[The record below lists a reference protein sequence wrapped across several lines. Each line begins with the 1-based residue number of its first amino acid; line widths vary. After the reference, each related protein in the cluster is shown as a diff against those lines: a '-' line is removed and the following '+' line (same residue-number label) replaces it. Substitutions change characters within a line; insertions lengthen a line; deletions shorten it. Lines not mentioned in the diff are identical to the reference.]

1 MFNRVSAETLEPR
14 LDADFYKKEFIEN
27 HSKLK
32 ASGAVRLASLI
43 NVKKSS
49 YGILPK
55 SEEYVESGLPLIRG
69 GDLSFGQINPP
80 EVHVPVH
87 YAGVKGKAEEGDVLI
102 LIKGA
107 CINGPEGVAR
117 ISEKENGFL
126 FNGSCYRL
134 AFNKRDVN
142 GYFFVAFSQTRHFLM
157 QKKRRVANTCISY
170 NDEESILGYLFPSP
184 SDDTKRYIGD
194 KVRQAMLLRALAKK
208 QSDELVLSINK
219 IFAGNPKPE
228 RDHRCSVSMDEISE
242 NRLDA
247 EYYAPEVLWAEN
259 EIKQSGF
266 QYAPL
271 GQLATRIKD
280 GPGGWGVSIYDYKKK
295 GIPIIRS
302 VNINDGDCD
311 LTDCVYISKEKNQE
325 LIAHEA
331 KKGSVLLSVRGT
343 VGRSAV
349 FNDDYYQ
356 SANLN
361 AAVVTIDCKPG
372 LNPYYLAAFFNS
384 KIGNIQLNRIANGAV
399 QLNMNLKETASNLI
413 VAPTPKI
420 QEEIANIYRAK
431 VESKRYNRRL
441 TLAAKLLVEAL
452 IEGQIDENLLISA
465 QVQLQASDN
474 SLDRSIM
481 ARLKTDGL
489 DGKGQPLFPDIDQ
502 LYALLT
508 QAAQA

>member
-87 YAGVKGKAEEGDVLI
+87 YAGGKGKAEEGDVLI

-170 NDEESILGYLFPSP
+170 NDEESILGYLFPAP

-194 KVRQAMLLRALAKK
+194 KVRQAEQLRTWVKRLEEQLDNYLLPYQPVQKTAYRMVSKVSPELLTDMLTASTYRDHYINNQKNLRSHGQTISLFDLLDSVTNGFDERTQLDEGLPYVKIADVKPGYINVLNSPKVRPSALGEASAKQKPKIGDLLLTRKGSFGIAAVVMESTDFLCSSEVFCCKPNKKEFMPILAWFLNSAAGNMQFWQFSTGTTMPGINQENLANIVIPDFSAIDLTEFNRIYEQRFLAKK
-208 QSDELVLSINK
+208 IAELN
-219 IFAGNPKPE
+219 
-228 RDHRCSVSMDEISE
+228 
-242 NRLDA
+242 
-247 EYYAPEVLWAEN
+247 
-259 EIKQSGF
+259 
-266 QYAPL
+266 
-271 GQLATRIKD
+271 
-280 GPGGWGVSIYDYKKK
+280 
-295 GIPIIRS
+295 
-302 VNINDGDCD
+302 
-311 LTDCVYISKEKNQE
+311 
-325 LIAHEA
+325 
-331 KKGSVLLSVRGT
+331 T
-343 VGRSAV
+343 VV
-349 FNDDYYQ
+349 
-356 SANLN
+356 
-361 AAVVTIDCKPG
+361 
-372 LNPYYLAAFFNS
+372 
-384 KIGNIQLNRIANGAV
+384 
-399 QLNMNLKETASNLI
+399 
-413 VAPTPKI
+413 
-420 QEEIANIYRAK
+420 
-431 VESKRYNRRL
+431 
-441 TLAAKLLVEAL
+441 AKLLVEAI

-465 QVQLQASDN
+465 QDQIQTGDD
-474 SLDRSIM
+474 SLDRSIL
-481 ARLKTDGL
+481 ARMKTDGL
-489 DGKGQPLFPDIDQ
+489 DGKGQSLFPDIDQ